1 MNRCRD
7 RRQLSELDPVT
18 FFIVT
23 ELMTAER
30 EGQSSTHPNLIQ
42 AKEQLEHFLGKV
54 A

>member
-1 MNRCRD
+1 MNRCLD

-23 ELMTAER
+23 ELIAAER
-30 EGQSSTHPNLIQ
+30 EKQSSAHPNSTH
-42 AKEQLEHFLGKV
+42 AKEQLEHVFSKV